1 MVENE
6 GGNVDAVSMQPSE
19 HVGVSEGVEDKADIM
34 FERMATGSGIDS
46 G

>member
-6 GGNVDAVSMQPSE
+6 GGNVDVVSMQPSE
-19 HVGVSEGVEDKADIM
+19 HVGISEGVEDKADVV
-34 FERMATGSGIDS
+34 FERMAAGSGIDS

>member
-6 GGNVDAVSMQPSE
+6 GGNVDVVSMQPSE
-19 HVGVSEGVEDKADIM
+19 HVGVSEGVEDKADIV
-34 FERMATGSGIDS
+34 FECVTAGLGFDS